1 MVREP
6 GAPLVV
12 VDYAHTPDALE
23 KALETLRFTL
33 SRDGRLHC
41 VFGCGGD
48 RDPGKRPQMGEAAT
62 RLADHV
68 VITSDNPRSENPR
81 AIIDEILAGAH
92 PNYAIEVDRATAI
105 LQGISGAA
113 PQDVV
118 LIAGKGHE
126 TYQEIG
132 GRRLPFDDAEVARE
146 ILQRLP
152 RRAGHA

>member
-1 MVREP
+1 
-6 GAPLVV
+6 
-12 VDYAHTPDALE
+12 
-23 KALETLRFTL
+23 
-33 SRDGRLHC
+33 
-41 VFGCGGD
+41 
-48 RDPGKRPQMGEAAT
+48 
-62 RLADHV
+62 V

-92 PNYAIEVDRATAI
+92 PKYVIEEDRATAI
-105 LQGISGAA
+105 LQAVSGAA

-118 LIAGKGHE
+118 LLAGKGHE

-152 RRAGHA
+152 RRVGHA